1 MKNKKIINLMM
12 TSGLLLSSVLATTTQ
27 ATTVFADTIK
37 QEQVVNNEI
46 TAINVSIKS
55 NLELSYDFDSDYYL
69 NALNNNFKFT
79 DQDGNDIP
87 LEKLDITYRFHD
99 IGTHYFDFDEFM
111 RTKANNLTGVGQ
123 LESRVGLTATLKENP
138 EIKGTQAVNGANGL
152 SIKIVNQSPIINTK
166 VDNLTVYEGTSYQ
179 EWENI
184 VFSDLEDDRDNLV
197 LQKSVVYPD
206 NFNKDKMEMGEY
218 QIKYRV
224 TDSKGATSETIERL
238 TVAQVFAPDINVND
252 ATLTAENK
260 DFDPLTDL
268 NVSVTDSL
276 DDNPTLEVIE
286 NNVNLRK
293 EGEYQVK
300 YRATN
305 KYGKV
310 SEKAVIVKVVSE
322 NPVLITE
329 DKTFTSNQNQ
339 SDIIDILNAT
349 ATDKVDGDITNN
361 IRVIENDVNWNKN
374 GRYSVILAVTNS
386 NNKSTQVAVNVKVD
400 IKYTLTIKY
409 VDENGNKLA
418 VSKVIEAN
426 QATEFNEKA
435 LEIDGYTA
443 KKDTIS
449 TVLDDN
455 KTIKFIY
462 VKDKEDVN
470 PPVDPTDP
478 TDPVEPTD
486 PTEPTNPVVPE
497 PEQPVEP
504 TEPTTPT
511 DPEKP
516 TDNGDGNGN
525 VVTDTEG
532 TTDTT
537 TTDTNKETTKEDS
550 KEKETTKED
559 KKDKL
564 YQTNHSNN
572 NILIALATT
581 ALASVLALITF
592 KRFKK

>member
-1 MKNKKIINLMM
+1 MKNKKIISILM

-27 ATTVFADTIK
+27 ATTAFAETN
-37 QEQVVNNEI
+37 QEQVESNEI

-55 NLELSYDFDSDYYL
+55 NLELSYGFDSDYYL

-79 DQDGNDIP
+79 DQNGNEIP

-111 RTKANNLTGVGQ
+111 RTKANNLTDSGN
-123 LESRVGLTATLKENP
+123 LESRAGLTATLKENP
-138 EIKGTQAVNGANGL
+138 EIKGIQKVNGANGL

-166 VDNLTVYEGTSYQ
+166 VDNPTVFEGTSYQ

-184 VFSDLEDDRDNLV
+184 VFSDLEDDRDDLI

-206 NFNKDKMEMGEY
+206 GFNKDKMETGEY

-224 TDSKGATSETIERL
+224 TDSKGATSETVERL
-238 TVAQVFAPDINVND
+238 TVAQVFAPNIAVND

-260 DFDPLTDL
+260 DFDPLKDL
-268 NVSVTDSL
+268 KVSVTDSL
-276 DDNPTLEVIE
+276 DDSPTLEVIE

-305 KYGKV
+305 KYNKV
-310 SEKAVIVKVVSE
+310 SEKEVTVKVVAE
-322 NPVLITE
+322 NSVLIAE
-329 DKTFTSNQNQ
+329 DKTFTINQSQ

-349 ATDKVDGDITNN
+349 ATDKVDVDITNS
-361 IRVIENDVNWNKN
+361 IRVIENTIDWNKN
-374 GRYSVILAVTNS
+374 GRYTVILAVTNS
-386 NNKSTQVAVNVKVD
+386 NNKTTQVSVNVRVD
-400 IKYTLTIKY
+400 IKYTLAVEY

-418 VSKVIEAN
+418 DSKVIVDN
-426 QATEFNEKA
+426 QATEIDEKA

-449 TVLDDN
+449 TVLDSD
-455 KTIKFIY
+455 KSIKFVY
-462 VKDKEDVN
+462 EKDKEDVN
-470 PPVDPTDP
+470 PPVDPT
-478 TDPVEPTD
+478 EPTD
-486 PTEPTNPVVPE
+486 PETPVD
-497 PEQPVEP
+497 
-504 TEPTTPT
+504 PT

-516 TDNGDGNGN
+516 TDNGDANGNGN
-525 VVTDTEG
+525 VVTDNEG

-537 TTDTNKETTKEDS
+537 TTDTNKETTKETTKEDS

-564 YQTNHSNN
+564 YQTNHTNN

-581 ALASVLALITF
+581 AIISLLSFMTF

>member
-1 MKNKKIINLMM
+1 KNKKIINLMM

-27 ATTVFADTIK
+27 ATAANADTIK

-55 NLELSYDFDSDYYL
+55 NLELTYGFDSNYYL

-79 DQDGNDIP
+79 DQDGNEID
-87 LEKLDITYRFHD
+87 LEKLDITYLFHD

-111 RTKANNLTGVGQ
+111 RTKVNNLTGVGNMT
-123 LESRVGLTATLKENP
+123 SRVGLTATLKENP

-152 SIKIVNQSPIINTK
+152 SIKIVNQAPIINTK
-166 VDNLTVYEGTSYQ
+166 VDNPTVLEGTSYE

-224 TDSKGATSETIERL
+224 TDSKGATSETVERL
-238 TVAQVFAPDINVND
+238 TVAQVFAPEINVND

-268 NVSVTDSL
+268 NVSVSDSL
-276 DDNPTLEVIE
+276 DDNPTLEVVE

-305 KYGKV
+305 KYDKV
-310 SEKAVIVKVVSE
+310 SEKEVNVKVVAE
-322 NPVLITE
+322 NPTLITE
-329 DKTFTSNQNQ
+329 DKTFTDNQSQ

-349 ATDKVDGDITNN
+349 ASDKVDGDITNN
-361 IRVIENDVNWNKN
+361 IRVIENNINWNKN
-374 GRYSVILAVTNS
+374 GRYTVILAVTNS
-386 NNKSTQVAVNVKVD
+386 NNKTTQVAVNVRVD
-400 IKYTLTIKY
+400 IKYTLTIDY

-418 VSKVIEAN
+418 DSKLIVAN
-426 QATEFNEKA
+426 QATEIDEKA

-449 TVLDDN
+449 TVLDSD
-455 KTIKFIY
+455 KSIKFVY

-470 PPVDPTDP
+470 PPVDPI
-478 TDPVEPTD
+478 DPVEPT
-486 PTEPTNPVVPE
+486 EPTN
-497 PEQPVEP
+497 PVEP

-525 VVTDTEG
+525 VVTDNEG

-537 TTDTNKETTKEDS
+537 TTDTNKEDS
-550 KEKETTKED
+550 KEDTKKED

-564 YQTNHSNN
+564 YQTNHKNN
-572 NILIALATT
+572 NILI
-581 ALASVLALITF
+581 
-592 KRFKK
+592 

>member
-1 MKNKKIINLMM
+1 MM

-27 ATTVFADTIK
+27 ATTVFVDTIK

-55 NLELSYDFDSDYYL
+55 NLELSYGFDSVYYL

-111 RTKANNLTGVGQ
+111 RTKANNLTGVGNMT
-123 LESRVGLTATLKENP
+123 SRAGLTATLKENP
-138 EIKGTQAVNGANGL
+138 EIKGIQKVNGASGL
-152 SIKIVNQSPIINTK
+152 SIKIVNQAPIINTK
-166 VDNLTVYEGTSYQ
+166 VDNPTVYEGLSYE

-184 VFSDLEDDRDNLV
+184 VFSDLEDDRDGLI
-197 LQKSVVYPD
+197 LQKSVVYPE
-206 NFNKDKMEMGEY
+206 NFNKDKMETGEY

-260 DFDPLTDL
+260 EFDPLKDL

-276 DDNPTLEVIE
+276 DDSPTLEVIE

-349 ATDKVDGDITNN
+349 ATDKVDGNITNN

-374 GRYSVILAVTNS
+374 GRYTVILAVTNS

-400 IKYTLTIKY
+400 IKYTLIIEY

-470 PPVDPTDP
+470 PPVDPT
-478 TDPVEPTD
+478 
-486 PTEPTNPVVPE
+486 
-497 PEQPVEP
+497 
-504 TEPTTPT
+504 EPTTPT
-511 DPEKP
+511 DPEKTTD
-516 TDNGDGNGN
+516 TDNGDGNVNGN

-537 TTDTNKETTKEDS
+537 TTDTNKEDSKKDS

-564 YQTNHSNN
+564 YQTNHTKK

-581 ALASVLALITF
+581 ALASVLAFITF

>member
-12 TSGLLLSSVLATTTQ
+12 ASGLLFSSILTTTQ

-37 QEQVVNNEI
+37 QEQVESNEI

-55 NLELSYDFDSDYYL
+55 NLELSYGFDSDYYL

-79 DQDGNDIP
+79 DQNGNDIP

-111 RTKANNLTGVGQ
+111 RTKANNLTGLGNY
-123 LESRVGLTATLKENP
+123 ESRAGLTATLKENP
-138 EIKGTQAVNGANGL
+138 EIKGIQTVNGANGL
-152 SIKIVNQSPIINTK
+152 SIKIVNQAPIINTK
-166 VDNLTVYEGTSYQ
+166 VDNPTVLEGTSYQ

-184 VFSDLEDDRDNLV
+184 VFSDLEDDRDGLI

-206 NFNKDKMEMGEY
+206 GFNKDKMETGEY

-238 TVAQVFAPDINVND
+238 TVAQVFAPEINVND

-268 NVSVTDSL
+268 NVSVSDSL
-276 DDNPTLEVIE
+276 DDNPTLEVVE

-349 ATDKVDGDITNN
+349 ATDKVDGNITNN
-361 IRVIENDVNWNKN
+361 IRVIKNTIDWNKN
-374 GRYSVILAVTNS
+374 GRYTVILAVTNS
-386 NNKSTQVAVNVKVD
+386 NNKTTQVSVNVRVD
-400 IKYTLTIKY
+400 IKYTLTVDY

-418 VSKVIEAN
+418 ESKVIEAN
-426 QATEFNEKA
+426 QSTEINEKS
-435 LEIDGYTA
+435 LEIDGYTV
-443 KKDTIS
+443 KKATIS
-449 TVLDDN
+449 TVLDSD
-455 KTIKFIY
+455 KSIKFVY

-470 PPVDPTDP
+470 PPVDP
-478 TDPVEPTD
+478 EE
-486 PTEPTNPVVPE
+486 PTEPTE
-497 PEQPVEP
+497 PEVPVEP
-504 TEPTTPT
+504 TEPTETVEPT
-511 DPEKP
+511 EPIKP
-516 TDNGDGNGN
+516 TEPSEEVDK
-525 VVTDTEG
+525 VKE
-532 TTDTT
+532 TTDTI
-537 TTDTNKETTKEDS
+537 DTGKEDS
-550 KEKETTKED
+550 KEKETIKETKKED

-564 YQTNHSNN
+564 YQTNHTNN
-572 NILIALATT
+572 NILKALVTT
-581 ALASVLALITF
+581 ALASVLAFITF
-592 KRFKK
+592 KRLKK

>member
-27 ATTVFADTIK
+27 ATTAFADNLK

-55 NLELSYDFDSDYYL
+55 NLELSYGFDENYYL
-69 NALNNNFKFT
+69 NALNNNFRFT
-79 DQDGNDIP
+79 DQDGNEIA

-111 RTKANNLTGVGQ
+111 RTKANNLTGLGNY
-123 LESRVGLTATLKENP
+123 ESRAGLTATLKENP
-138 EIKGTQAVNGANGL
+138 EIKGIQTVNGANGL
-152 SIKIVNQSPIINTK
+152 SIKIVNQAPVINTK
-166 VDNLTVYEGTSYQ
+166 VDNPTVLEGTSYQ

-184 VFSDLEDDRDNLV
+184 VFSDLEDDRDGLI
-197 LQKSVVYPD
+197 LQKSVVYPE
-206 NFNKDKMEMGEY
+206 NFNKDKMETGEY
-218 QIKYRV
+218 QIKYRI

-238 TVAQVFAPDINVND
+238 TVAQVFAPEIIAND
-252 ATLTAENK
+252 TTLIAENK
-260 DFDPLTDL
+260 DFNPLTDL

-276 DDNPTLEVIE
+276 DDNPKLQVVE
-286 NNVNLRK
+286 NNINLRK

-305 KYGKV
+305 KYDKV
-310 SEKAVIVKVVSE
+310 SEKEVTVKVVSE
-322 NPVLITE
+322 NPVLTGE
-329 DKTFTSNQNQ
+329 DKTFTINQSQ

-361 IRVIENDVNWNKN
+361 IRVAENNVNWNEN
-374 GRYSVILAVTNS
+374 GRYTVILAVTNS
-386 NNKSTQVAVNVKVD
+386 NNKTTQVAVNVRVD
-400 IKYTLTIKY
+400 IKYTLTIDY

-418 VSKVIEAN
+418 DSKLIVAN
-426 QATEFNEKA
+426 QATEIDEKA

-449 TVLDDN
+449 TVLDSD
-455 KTIKFIY
+455 KSIKFVY

-470 PPVDPTDP
+470 PPVDPI
-478 TDPVEPTD
+478 DPVEPTD
-486 PTEPTNPVVPE
+486 PTEPTN
-497 PEQPVEP
+497 PVEP

-516 TDNGDGNGN
+516 TDNVDGNGNGN
-525 VVTDTEG
+525 VVTDNEG

-537 TTDTNKETTKEDS
+537 TTDTNKETTKED
-550 KEKETTKED
+550 

-564 YQTNHSNN
+564 YQTNHTNN

-581 ALASVLALITF
+581 AIISLLSFIIF
-592 KRFKK
+592 KRFKKQG

>member
-27 ATTVFADTIK
+27 ATTANADTIK

-55 NLELSYDFDSDYYL
+55 NLELSYGFDSDYYL

-111 RTKANNLTGVGQ
+111 RTKANNLTGLGNY
-123 LESRVGLTATLKENP
+123 ESRAGLTATLKENP
-138 EIKGTQAVNGANGL
+138 EIKGIQTVNGANGL
-152 SIKIVNQSPIINTK
+152 SIKIVNQAPVINTK
-166 VDNLTVYEGTSYQ
+166 IDNLTVYEGTSYQ

-184 VFSDLEDDRDNLV
+184 VYSDLEDGRDGLI

-206 NFNKDKMEMGEY
+206 GFNKNKMETGEY

-238 TVAQVFAPDINVND
+238 TVAQVFAPEINVND

-268 NVSVTDSL
+268 NGSVTDSL

-322 NPVLITE
+322 NPVLIAE
-329 DKTFTSNQNQ
+329 DKTVTENLSQ

-349 ATDKVDGDITNN
+349 ATDKVDVDITNS
-361 IRVIENDVNWNKN
+361 IRVIENTIDWNKN
-374 GRYSVILAVTNS
+374 GRYTVILAVTNS
-386 NNKSTQVAVNVKVD
+386 NNKTTQIAVNVRVD
-400 IKYTLTIKY
+400 IKYTLTIDY
-409 VDENGNKLA
+409 VDENGDELA
-418 VSKVIEAN
+418 DSKVIVAN
-426 QATEFNEKA
+426 QATEIDEKA

-443 KKDTIS
+443 NKDTIS
-449 TVLDDN
+449 TVLDGD
-455 KTIKFIY
+455 KSTKFVY
-462 VKDKEDVN
+462 VKDKEDVK
-470 PPVDPTDP
+470 PPVDPK
-478 TDPVEPTD
+478 
-486 PTEPTNPVVPE
+486 
-497 PEQPVEP
+497 EP
-504 TEPTTPT
+504 TEPTEPEVPVEPT

-516 TDNGDGNGN
+516 TDIDNGDGNGN
-525 VVTDTEG
+525 VV
-532 TTDTT
+532 
-537 TTDTNKETTKEDS
+537 TDTNKETTKEDS

-564 YQTNHSNN
+564 YQTNHTNN

-581 ALASVLALITF
+581 AIISLLSFITF

>member
-27 ATTVFADTIK
+27 TTIAFADTIK
-37 QEQVVNNEI
+37 QEQVESNEI
-46 TAINVSIKS
+46 TKINVSIKS
-55 NLELSYDFDSDYYL
+55 NLELSYGFDSDYYL

-79 DQDGNDIP
+79 DQNGNEIS

-111 RTKANNLTGVGQ
+111 RTKASNLTGIGN

-138 EIKGTQAVNGANGL
+138 EIKGVQAVNGANGL
-152 SIKIVNQSPIINTK
+152 SIKIVNQSPVINTK

-184 VFSDLEDDRDNLV
+184 VFSDLEDDRDGLI

-206 NFNKDKMEMGEY
+206 GFNKDKMETGEY

-224 TDSKGATSETIERL
+224 TDSKGATSETVERL
-238 TVAQVFAPDINVND
+238 TVAQVFAPNIVVND

-260 DFDPLTDL
+260 DFDPLKDL
-268 NVSVTDSL
+268 KVSVTDSL
-276 DDNPTLEVIE
+276 DDSPILEMVE
-286 NNVNLRK
+286 NNVNLKK

-300 YRATN
+300 YRASN
-305 KYGKV
+305 KFGKV
-310 SEKAVIVKVVSE
+310 SEKEVTVKVVSE
-322 NPVLITE
+322 NPVLIAE
-329 DKTFTSNQNQ
+329 DKTFTINQSQ

-361 IRVIENDVNWNKN
+361 IRVAENNVNWNKN
-374 GRYSVILAVTNS
+374 GRYTVILAVTNS
-386 NNKSTQVAVNVKVD
+386 NNKSTQVPVNVKVD
-400 IKYTLTIKY
+400 IKYTLTIDY

-418 VSKVIEAN
+418 ESKVIEAN
-426 QATEFNEKA
+426 QSTAIDEKA

-449 TVLDDN
+449 TVLDSD
-455 KTIKFIY
+455 KSIKFVY
-462 VKDKEDVN
+462 VKDKEEDVN
-470 PPVDPTDP
+470 PPVDP

-486 PTEPTNPVVPE
+486 PTEPTNPV
-497 PEQPVEP
+497 EP
-504 TEPTTPT
+504 TDPETPVDPV

-532 TTDTT
+532 TTDTA

-564 YQTNHSNN
+564 YQTNHTNN

-581 ALASVLALITF
+581 AIISLLSFITF